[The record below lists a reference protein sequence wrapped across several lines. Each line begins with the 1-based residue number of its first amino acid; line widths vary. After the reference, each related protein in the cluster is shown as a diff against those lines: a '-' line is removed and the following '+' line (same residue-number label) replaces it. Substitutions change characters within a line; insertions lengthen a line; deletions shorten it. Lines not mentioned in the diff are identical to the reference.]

1 MAKRRLI
8 GETPLPGE
16 KAKLH
21 HQVDPDEQISN
32 TRALDSLPLL
42 LASPEP
48 REIRKRTT
56 DPQSDT
62 LEAVEVK
69 RARQNSSE
77 PPDSDSKLWPG
88 IGYDPSGEEPNWNY
102 LLSEKAYDESY
113 HEDNMPADEPNPLP
127 SPEPS
132 DRDAAEGDER
142 EFPTASPEQAQHPIP
157 ILGQDSD
164 SEKDSGSEQGSD
176 SEQNSGPEQD
186 SGPELWPGVGYPSEK
201 EPNWIQQKYAR
212 PYQQHLLSEK
222 AYDESYNED
231 NIRADEPNPL
241 LNPEPSD
248 RDAAETVSPDQ
259 ARHSTIDP
267 YRIFS
272 PPPLRKRDRVP
283 PRRKGREPLK
293 EGKNKRKKSKL
304 QDEALSPAVKAF
316 LRSTRSSRR
325 DSDCKLWCLGDDGM
339 ACTVLRVR

>member
-88 IGYDPSGEEPNWNY
+88 IGYDPSGEEPNWV
-102 LLSEKAYDESY
+102 L
-113 HEDNMPADEPNPLP
+113 
-127 SPEPS
+127 
-132 DRDAAEGDER
+132 
-142 EFPTASPEQAQHPIP
+142 Q
-157 ILGQDSD
+157 IL
-164 SEKDSGSEQGSD
+164 
-176 SEQNSGPEQD
+176 
-186 SGPELWPGVGYPSEK
+186 
-201 EPNWIQQKYAR
+201 
-212 PYQQHLLSEK
+212 
-222 AYDESYNED
+222 
-231 NIRADEPNPL
+231 
-241 LNPEPSD
+241 
-248 RDAAETVSPDQ
+248 
-259 ARHSTIDP
+259 
-267 YRIFS
+267 
-272 PPPLRKRDRVP
+272 
-283 PRRKGREPLK
+283 
-293 EGKNKRKKSKL
+293 
-304 QDEALSPAVKAF
+304 
-316 LRSTRSSRR
+316 
-325 DSDCKLWCLGDDGM
+325 
-339 ACTVLRVR
+339 